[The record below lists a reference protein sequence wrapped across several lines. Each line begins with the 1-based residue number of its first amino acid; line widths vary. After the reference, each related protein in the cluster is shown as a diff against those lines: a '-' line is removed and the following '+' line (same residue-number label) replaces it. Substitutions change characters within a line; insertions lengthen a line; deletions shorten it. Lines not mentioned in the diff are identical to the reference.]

1 MTDFPIRLIATD
13 LDGTLLDHQG
23 QMVPENVGA
32 IRAAQEMGVTVAVAT
47 GRFPENAYLK
57 MQDSGL
63 ACPIMGENGANIMD
77 AQLRPL
83 AMHVMDTEA
92 AKRTLEVIL
101 SFGADSFIFGHRTI
115 CTTRPDGHH
124 HSELSQGERIVK
136 LGIGYVHGPEAA
148 REIVLGPVHKFY
160 ICDNVP
166 LAPLR
171 RALREIPG
179 IAVTRSAE
187 NNVEVMPRGVDKGSG
202 LKEFAAYLGVPMQQ
216 VMALGD
222 HDNDAP
228 MLRAAGFGV
237 AMGNGSERAKK
248 AARFLTADCR
258 EGGFARAVER
268 FVLGGEREE

>member
-1 MTDFPIRLIATD
+1 M
-13 LDGTLLDHQG
+13 
-23 QMVPENVGA
+23 
-32 IRAAQEMGVTVAVAT
+32 
-47 GRFPENAYLK
+47 
-57 MQDSGL
+57 
-63 ACPIMGENGANIMD
+63 
-77 AQLRPL
+77 
-83 AMHVMDTEA
+83 
-92 AKRTLEVIL
+92 
-101 SFGADSFIFGHRTI
+101 
-115 CTTRPDGHH
+115 
-124 HSELSQGERIVK
+124 K

-228 MLRAAGFGV
+228 MLRAVGFGV

-268 FVLGGEREE
+268 FVLNGEREE